1 MEHSKL
7 VEELGSFSTRLSLPR
22 KQTIICQ
29 GDDDENLY
37 FIVSGKIRISIN
49 SCNGCEKIIY
59 ILKEGNFFN
68 EDVLFFK
75 NSSLINAE
83 CEEATTI
90 LRINPRTL
98 KKSMYYDEI
107 TQNIFQKISVKN
119 NILIKELENI
129 SFKSC
134 RERILAIFANS
145 CDKTKLYDHTW
156 YEVNIRYTHQDI
168 ASIIGA
174 NRVTVSKIVTDL
186 CDCGELRNINRKIQI
201 NKKVISEEK
210 KYENI

>member
-1 MEHSKL
+1 MVMEHLKL
-7 VEELGSFSTRLSLPR
+7 VEELGSLSTRLSLPK

-29 GDDDENLY
+29 GDEDENLY
-37 FIVSGKIRISIN
+37 FIVNRKIRISIN
-49 SCNGCEKIIY
+49 SCNGCEKIVY

-68 EDVLFFK
+68 EDVLFTK
-75 NSSLINAE
+75 DVSLINAD
-83 CEEATTI
+83 CEEESTI
-90 LRINPRTL
+90 LRINPQTL
-98 KKSMYYDEI
+98 CKSKYYDEI
-107 TQNIFQKISVKN
+107 IKNIFLKVSMKN

-145 CDKTKLYDHTW
+145 CDKKKVYDQEW

-168 ASIIGA
+168 AAIIGA

-186 CDCGELRNINRKIQI
+186 CDCGELRNINRRIQI
-201 NKKVISEEK
+201 NKKMIGKEEL
-210 KYENI
+210 